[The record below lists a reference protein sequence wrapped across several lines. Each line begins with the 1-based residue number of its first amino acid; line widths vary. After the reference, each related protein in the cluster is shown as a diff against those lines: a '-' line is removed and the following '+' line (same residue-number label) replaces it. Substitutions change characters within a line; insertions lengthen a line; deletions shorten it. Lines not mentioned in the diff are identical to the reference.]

1 MTDQKPMHNPWQKTD
16 EKPGRKPGQKPDPRP
31 GRQAGRKRGQQTG
44 QKPLQQREQTQSGV
58 GQAPESPGVR
68 LNKWISETGICS
80 RREADTLI
88 ADGHVKVNGE
98 VAAMGVRVGPH
109 DRVEVRGKRLG
120 QKPQRVYLAY
130 NKPIGVTCT
139 TERKIRSNIVDAVN
153 YPQRIFPVGRLD
165 RPSEGL
171 ILLTND
177 GDIVNKILRAGN
189 GHDKEYIV
197 TVAEP
202 FTDEFLV
209 KMRAGVPIL
218 GTVTKPCQAERI
230 SRKTFRII
238 LTQGL
243 NRQIRRMAEYLGH
256 EVVKL
261 KRVRIMHIGLDDLKP
276 GEYRELS
283 GRELSTLERVVAASS
298 KTEDASNSS
307 EPKRLTAKP
316 RRSPGRPSKVSESK
330 PADRRGKPGF
340 RARKR

>member
-1 MTDQKPMHNPWQKTD
+1 MT
-16 EKPGRKPGQKPDPRP
+16 GS
-31 GRQAGRKRGQQTG
+31 TG
-44 QKPLQQREQTQSGV
+44 I
-58 GQAPESPGVR
+58 R

-80 RREADTLI
+80 RREADTFI
-88 ADGHVKVNGE
+88 AEGQVKVNGI
-98 VAAMGVRVGPH
+98 VAQMGVRVGA
-109 DRVEVRGKRLG
+109 DDVVELRGQRLG
-120 QKPQRVYLAY
+120 KKPKRVYLAY
-130 NKPIGVTCT
+130 HKPVGVTCT

-197 TVAEP
+197 TLARP
-202 FTDEFLV
+202 FNDDFLV

-218 GTVTKPCQAERI
+218 DTVTKPCEAQRM

-261 KRVRIMHIGLDDLKP
+261 KRVRIMHINLGDLP
-276 GEYRELS
+276 AGEYRELNGS
-283 GRELSTLERVVAASS
+283 ELNVLEQLLAVSL
-298 KTEDASNSS
+298 KTEEASASI
-307 EPKRLTAKP
+307 TTKP
-316 RRSPGRPSKVSESK
+316 AGVKQRRSPSRQSKVSDKK
-330 PADRRGKPGF
+330 PAEQRSKPGF

>member
-1 MTDQKPMHNPWQKTD
+1 MTAVQ
-16 EKPGRKPGQKPDPRP
+16 GI
-31 GRQAGRKRGQQTG
+31 
-44 QKPLQQREQTQSGV
+44 
-58 GQAPESPGVR
+58 R

-80 RREADTLI
+80 RREADTFI
-88 ADGHVKVNGE
+88 AEGQVKVNGS
-98 VAAMGVRVGPH
+98 VAQMGVRVGPE
-109 DRVEVRGKRLG
+109 DTVELRGKRLG
-120 QKPQRVYLAY
+120 HKPQRVYLAY
-130 NKPIGVTCT
+130 HKPVGVTCT

-197 TVAEP
+197 TLERP
-202 FTDEFLV
+202 FDDDFLV

-218 GTVTKPCQAERI
+218 DTVTKPCEAQRL

-261 KRVRIMHIGLDDLKP
+261 KRVRIMHIDLGDLRA
-276 GEYRELS
+276 GEYRELN
-283 GRELSTLERVVAASS
+283 GRELKVLEQVLAVSL
-298 KTEDASNSS
+298 KTEEASKPATTPSS
-307 EPKRLTAKP
+307 GAKQ
-316 RRSPGRPSKVSESK
+316 RRSPGRQSKVSDKK
-330 PADRRGKPGF
+330 PAERRGKPGF

>member
-1 MTDQKPMHNPWQKTD
+1 MS
-16 EKPGRKPGQKPDPRP
+16 
-31 GRQAGRKRGQQTG
+31 
-44 QKPLQQREQTQSGV
+44 EQT
-58 GQAPESPGVR
+58 GVR

-88 ADGHVKVNGE
+88 AEQQVKVNGQIAE
-98 VAAMGVRVGPH
+98 MGVRVGPE
-109 DRVEVRGKRLG
+109 DRVEVRGQLLG
-120 QKPQRVYLAY
+120 DKPERVYLAY

-153 YPQRIFPVGRLD
+153 YPQRIFPIGRLD

-189 GHDKEYIV
+189 EHEKEYIV
-197 TVAEP
+197 TLAER
-202 FTDEFLV
+202 FDDSFLQ
-209 KMRAGVPIL
+209 KMRSGVPIL
-218 GTVTKPCQAERI
+218 DTVTKPCQAQRV
-230 SRKTFRII
+230 SAKTFRIV

-261 KRVRIMHIGLDDLKP
+261 KRLRIMHIGLGDLKP
-276 GEYRELS
+276 GEYRLLGGKELAVLES
-283 GRELSTLERVVAASS
+283 VLSHSI
-298 KTEDASNSS
+298 KTEEASMSPS
-307 EPKRLTAKP
+307 AKP
-316 RRSPGRPSKVSESK
+316 SRRERRPASKREDPQAARPERRKEDKLRQDSKKRSSPGRQSKASQSQ
-330 PADRRGKPGF
+330 PAEQRGKPGF

>member
-1 MTDQKPMHNPWQKTD
+1 MN
-16 EKPGRKPGQKPDPRP
+16 E
-31 GRQAGRKRGQQTG
+31 QTG
-44 QKPLQQREQTQSGV
+44 I
-58 GQAPESPGVR
+58 R

-88 ADGHVKVNGE
+88 AERLVKVNGQ
-98 VAAMGVRVGPH
+98 VAEMGVRVGPE
-109 DRVEVRGKRLG
+109 DKVEVRGKLLG
-120 QKPQRVYLAY
+120 AKPAPVYLAY

-153 YPQRIFPVGRLD
+153 YPQRIFPIGRLD

-189 GHDKEYIV
+189 EHDKEYIV
-197 TVAEP
+197 TLAER
-202 FTDEFLV
+202 FDDEFLRQ
-209 KMRAGVPIL
+209 MRSGVPIL
-218 GTVTKPCQAERI
+218 DTVTKPCQAQRI
-230 SRKTFRII
+230 SARTFRII

-261 KRVRIMHIGLDDLKP
+261 KRVRIMHIGLAGLKP
-276 GEYRELS
+276 GEYRQLGGKELAVLVEMLNHSVKTEEASAQSEQKS
-283 GRELSTLERVVAASS
+283 GRQQQRKQPEHAAHSRNQKGKTDS
-298 KTEDASNSS
+298 K
-307 EPKRLTAKP
+307 KRS
-316 RRSPGRPSKVSESK
+316 SPGRQSKASQTQ
-330 PADRRGKPGF
+330 PAGQRAKPGF

>member
-1 MTDQKPMHNPWQKTD
+1 MS
-16 EKPGRKPGQKPDPRP
+16 
-31 GRQAGRKRGQQTG
+31 
-44 QKPLQQREQTQSGV
+44 EQT
-58 GQAPESPGVR
+58 GVR

-88 ADGHVKVNGE
+88 AEQQVKVNGQIAE
-98 VAAMGVRVGPH
+98 MGVRVGPE
-109 DRVEVRGKRLG
+109 DKVEVRGQLLG
-120 QKPQRVYLAY
+120 DKPERVYLAY

-153 YPQRIFPVGRLD
+153 YPQRIFPIGRLD

-189 GHDKEYIV
+189 EHEKEYIV
-197 TVAEP
+197 TLAER
-202 FTDEFLV
+202 FDDVFLQ
-209 KMRAGVPIL
+209 KMRNGVPVL
-218 GTVTKPCQAERI
+218 DTVTKPCQAQRV
-230 SRKTFRII
+230 SAKTFRIV

-261 KRVRIMHIGLDDLKP
+261 KRLRIMHIGLGELKP
-276 GEYRELS
+276 GEYRLLGGKELAVL
-283 GRELSTLERVVAASS
+283 EKVLSHSI
-298 KTEDASNSS
+298 KTEEASVSPP
-307 EPKRLTAKP
+307 PKPSRAEKHP
-316 RRSPGRPSKVSESK
+316 RGQRQDSQPARSKHSKQNKVKQDSKQGSKKNRSSPGGQSKASQSQSAEQ
-330 PADRRGKPGF
+330 RGKPGF

>member
-1 MTDQKPMHNPWQKTD
+1 MTDHKPWQKAGQKTGQKTD
-16 EKPGRKPGQKPDPRP
+16 KKPGQKPWHKVGQKADHKP
-31 GRQAGRKRGQQTG
+31 GQKPGQQTG
-44 QKPLQQREQTQSGV
+44 QKPGQTQPGA
-58 GQAPESPGVR
+58 GQEPESPGVR

-88 ADGHVKVNGE
+88 AEGQVKVNGE
-98 VAAMGVRVGPH
+98 VAAMGVRVGPQ

-120 QKPQRVYLAY
+120 QKPKRVYLAY
-130 NKPIGVTCT
+130 HKPVGVTCT

-243 NRQIRRMAEYLGH
+243 NRQIRRMAEHLGH

-307 EPKRLTAKP
+307 EPKRLAAKP